1 MAIMISSQ
9 QFIDSLY
16 VFIYGY
22 ARLDVKNQRKKI
34 FSMIPLPFFP
44 IMVLI
49 IALVLLWFLLKKRN
63 KKIKVD
69 VENFL
74 TKRNEG
80 ILFSFSD
87 EKRPGLLNANNENLA
102 KKIGI
107 AIDKDVI
114 EHGMTANHIFFL
126 LGKKDL
132 DIFTNEVL
140 QIIGNK
146 HVWFFTEHDIQSKYK
161 NKLEKIGK
169 TIVFNPKYL
178 QTFGNSDLTLGLIAR
193 FLSLIS
199 REGDTNLDHVHD
211 GLPGLCTL
219 SYSFPLDIHNSYA
232 SVLKHQKHLCGNRGE
247 SHLQITNCEDFVE
260 DFTHSVKLV
269 KADTEH
275 FFISFMDVL

>member
-1 MAIMISSQ
+1 M
-9 QFIDSLY
+9 DSLY
-16 VFIYGY
+16 VFIYGF

-34 FSMIPLPFFP
+34 YSMIPTPFFP
-44 IMVLI
+44 I
-49 IALVLLWFLLKKRN
+49 LVLTIAVVLFWLLLKKR
-63 KKIKVD
+63 KKKLKVN

-80 ILFSFSD
+80 ILISD
-87 EKRPGLLNANNENLA
+87 EEWPGLLTGNKENLA

-107 AIDKDVI
+107 TIDKDVI

-140 QIIGNK
+140 EIIGNK
-146 HVWFFTEHDIQSKYK
+146 DVWLFTEHDIQSKYK

-169 TIVFNPKYL
+169 TIVFNAKYL

-199 REGDTNLDHVHD
+199 REGDTNLDHVYYA
-211 GLPGLCTL
+211 LPDFCSI
-219 SYSFPLDIHNSYA
+219 SYSFPLDIHKSYA

-247 SHLQITNCEDFVE
+247 SCLQITNCEDFVE

-269 KADTEH
+269 KSETEH
-275 FFISFMDVL
+275 FFISFTETL

>member
-1 MAIMISSQ
+1 
-9 QFIDSLY
+9 
-16 VFIYGY
+16 
-22 ARLDVKNQRKKI
+22 
-34 FSMIPLPFFP
+34 
-44 IMVLI
+44 
-49 IALVLLWFLLKKRN
+49 
-63 KKIKVD
+63 

-80 ILFSFSD
+80 ILISDSD
-87 EKRPGLLNANNENLA
+87 EKRPGLLTGNRDNLA

-114 EHGMTANHIFFL
+114 ERGMTANHIFFL

-140 QIIGNK
+140 EIIGNK
-146 HVWFFTEHDIQSKYK
+146 HVWFFIERDIQSRYK

-169 TIVFNPKYL
+169 TIVFNTKYL

-199 REGDTNLDHVHD
+199 REGNTNLDHVYE
-211 GLPGLCTL
+211 GLPDLCTL

-232 SVLKHQKHLCGNRGE
+232 SMLKHQKHLCGNRGE
-247 SHLQITNCEDFVE
+247 SCLQITNCEDFVE

-269 KADTEH
+269 KAETES
-275 FFISFMDVL
+275 FFISFMEATL